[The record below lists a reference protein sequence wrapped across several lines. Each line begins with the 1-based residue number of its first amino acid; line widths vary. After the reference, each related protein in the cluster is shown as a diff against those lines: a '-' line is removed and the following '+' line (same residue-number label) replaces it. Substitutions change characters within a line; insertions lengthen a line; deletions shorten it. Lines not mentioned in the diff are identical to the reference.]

1 MFSRPRAL
9 PWNGFLKTA
18 ASAAKRASRFPPRS
32 VESSLMLRR
41 FTDHPSAVN
50 ETYLQ
55 HMGMAF
61 GFGGRM
67 LLGSLACFVHGL
79 LPWMCLT
86 RGSDTIR
93 ALHHRMVAHRTARPA
108 PDSAP
113 AVAAAD

>member
-1 MFSRPRAL
+1 MFSRAQAL

-18 ASAAKRASRFPPRS
+18 ASAAKQASRFPLAP
-32 VESSLMLRR
+32 VESLSMLRR
-41 FTDHPSAVN
+41 FTDHPASLN

-55 HMGMAF
+55 HMAMAF

-79 LPWMCLT
+79 LPWLCLT

-93 ALHHRMVAHRTARPA
+93 ALHRRMVTHRVVR
-108 PDSAP
+108 SAQ
-113 AVAAAD
+113 AD